1 MDESVALIL
10 ILAIGL
16 LGLVLIP
23 LGLPGLWVILLG
35 IIGYGWYTDFDPFG
49 LWFLAA
55 EIGLAFVG
63 ELLESWIGFRF
74 ARRYGGSRRAGWGA
88 LVGGL
93 IGAIVGVPVLLIGS
107 VIGGFVGAFLGA
119 ALFEYTNQWR
129 AGGSVRAG
137 WGAVLGRAAAAAL
150 KVAIGVVM
158 LVLAIVV
165 ALFSGWQGS

>member
-10 ILAIGL
+10 LLAVGL
-16 LGLVLIP
+16 VGLVLIP

-49 LWFLAA
+49 LSFLVT
-55 EIGLAFVG
+55 EIALAFLG
-63 ELLESWIGFRF
+63 EVLESWIGFRF
-74 ARRYGGSRRAGWGA
+74 ATRYGGSRRAGWGA

-119 ALFEYTNQWR
+119 TLFEYTYQWR

-150 KVAIGVVM
+150 KIAIGVVM
-158 LVLAIVV
+158 MVLAIVV